1 MPIEPDRIQPLTLTT
16 PDVTI
21 TLSGDALRAIAAAV
35 SDQVQPTAQTAAS
48 PYMTVA
54 EAAAYIRASPQRIYD
69 LLSSRRLPKHKD
81 GSRVLILRSELDEY
95 LTGRGQAR

>member
-16 PDVTI
+16 AEVTI
-21 TLSGDALRAIAAAV
+21 TLSGDALLAIAAAV
-35 SDQVQPTAQTAAS
+35 SDQLQPAAKPAAS

-54 EAAAYIRASPQRIYD
+54 EAAAYIRANPQRIYD
-69 LLSSRRLPKHKD
+69 LVSSRRLPKHKD
-81 GSRVLILRSELDEY
+81 GSRLLILRSELDEY